1 MLHDRFDRVVDWRQ
15 SADFGLILTPIECPD
30 GIAQA
35 GAFYAFVDEGC
46 WAIYGGFAQDLYPV
60 ETGFG
65 GVDAAEAALIRCGI
79 LSRLSTERLVC

>member
-1 MLHDRFDRVVDWRQ
+1 MLHDRFNRVVDWRQ

-46 WAIYGGFAQDLYPV
+46 WAVYGGFAQDLYPA

-65 GVDAAEAALIRCGI
+65 GVDAAEAALVRCGV
-79 LSRLSTERLVC
+79 LSRLGTEKPVC

>member
-46 WAIYGGFAQDLYPV
+46 WAVYGGFAQDLYPV

-65 GVDAAEAALIRCGI
+65 GVDAAEAALVRCGI
-79 LSRLSTERLVC
+79 LSRLSTERSVC

>member
-1 MLHDRFDRVVDWRQ
+1 MLHDRFGREVGWRP
-15 SADFGLILTPIECPD
+15 SAEYGSILTPVECPE

-46 WAIYGGFAQDLYPV
+46 WAVYGGFAQDLYPL

-65 GVDAAEAALIRCGI
+65 GADAAEAALIRCGI
-79 LSRLSTERLVC
+79 LSHLSVEKPVC